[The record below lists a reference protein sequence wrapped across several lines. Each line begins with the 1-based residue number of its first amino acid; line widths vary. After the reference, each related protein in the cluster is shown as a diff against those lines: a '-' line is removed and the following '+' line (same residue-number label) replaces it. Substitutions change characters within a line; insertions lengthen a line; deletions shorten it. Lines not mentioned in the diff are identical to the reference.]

1 MIFFKSKFC
10 PQLYFV
16 FLMVVIGYLIIIST
30 QGGLNMLI
38 EYEKYNWYLD
48 LLFLII
54 LIIITQLLCNFKLK
68 ILAWTLCGL
77 LVIFNIYVFLFRKLI
92 VKLDTKL
99 VNLEKND
106 NLSFNEALKKITQN
120 KNNTK

>member
-1 MIFFKSKFC
+1 
-10 PQLYFV
+10 
-16 FLMVVIGYLIIIST
+16 MVVIGYLIIIST

-120 KNNTK
+120 NNNTK